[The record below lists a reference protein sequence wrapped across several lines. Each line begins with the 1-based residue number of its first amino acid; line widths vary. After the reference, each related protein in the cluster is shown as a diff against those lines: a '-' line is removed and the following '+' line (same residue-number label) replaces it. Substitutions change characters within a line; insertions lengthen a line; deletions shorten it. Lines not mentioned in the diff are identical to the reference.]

1 MKYDTKEIL
10 QVYNTNLNYS
20 KTAGILGIDA
30 RTVKRH
36 VNKVHLEDSF
46 AASESSRTGIPFDRV
61 GHYWLKTKNENGD
74 DVSLFVKNNQEVMDY
89 DELRDKLIEDLKAY
103 APNPVP
109 LKRDNN
115 KENLLVVDPADI
127 HIGKL
132 AIVEETG
139 DKKYDIEIAYK
150 RVLTGV
156 VDIINKAKN
165 FGLEH
170 IVVVVGNDIL
180 HIDTPRR
187 TTTSGTP
194 QDTDG
199 QWWEMFVSARNLY
212 VEIIETAKQVANVT
226 VVYCPSNHDYMM
238 GFGLI
243 DSLYSWYR
251 QDSNVVISHYGKS
264 IRHRKYVKYGNNLI
278 GFTHGDG
285 AKNKDLSNLMQYEA
299 KQMWADCKFA
309 YWYVH
314 HMHHKYRQVNN
325 IDIEKDHIGITVIG
339 TYGDIG
345 EHNTCI
351 ECVRSPSPADS
362 WHSRNG
368 YINTQAIE
376 GFIHNVHDGQIARI
390 TSYC

>member
-10 QVYNTNLNYS
+10 QIYNTNLNYS

-314 HMHHKYRQVNN
+314 HMHHKYRQINN

>member
-325 IDIEKDHIGITVIG
+325 IDIEKDHIGVTVIG

-376 GFIHNVHDGQIARI
+376 GFVHNVHDGQIARI